1 MLHTFFVFTSGGAS
15 RNLLSTRMKRYI
27 LTICILCFSYVLF
40 AQGYRVGFK
49 LNDEGKFYIPDS
61 ERNYYVFEYGDAMDS
76 EELKAFF
83 YSKWEELHRIPS
95 YFDPT
100 FKDSNFDMQ
109 TGIIK
114 GTTPEYDAIGGN
126 VHFNYS
132 FKIQFRDGRIRIDPP
147 SVSVVQRDTKINNP
161 QRWINSAYRAS
172 IMEER
177 TNLLDAGSNGIIN
190 EFLAYVEAEDNSDK
204 SWRKTCELGDRD
216 AQYIALSE
224 DASFKFVNA
233 KDSTFGVFEINGYSK
248 EQLKDMYWRS
258 MVLVDKTYFNNYF
271 FPTFPG
277 YHTIDQYT
285 EAISFDGN
293 PKVMTTLPVIFNSL
307 ERCYYSYEGLV
318 EFQNNY
324 IKVYVPKIKKVQ
336 YDIGDH
342 IHTPEE
348 FSYFFHH
355 FFIGK
360 DGHFKEKGLK
370 GIEDINRAF
379 NIALFHPIYLIN
391 RAIEEANAP
400 KEEW

>member
-95 YFDPT
+95 YFNPT
-100 FKDSNFDMQ
+100 FKDSYYEGG

-114 GTTPEYDAIGGN
+114 GTTPEYDAIGGK
-126 VHFNYS
+126 VYFNYS

-147 SVSVVQRDTKINNP
+147 SISVVQRDTKFNNP
-161 QRWINSAYRAS
+161 QSWINGGYWASTKEQRA
-172 IMEER
+172 
-177 TNLLDAGSNGIIN
+177 TLVDAGSNGVIN
-190 EFLAYVEAEDNSDK
+190 EFLAYVEDNSDK
-204 SWRKTCELGDRD
+204 SWKKTCELGDLD
-216 AQYIALSE
+216 AQYISLSE
-224 DASFKFVNA
+224 DATFKFVDA
-233 KDSTFGVFEINGYSK
+233 QDSTFGVFEINGYSK
-248 EQLKDMYWRS
+248 KQLMEMYVKNLDFVNR
-258 MVLVDKTYFNNYF
+258 TYFDYSLLGL
-271 FPTFPG
+271 PG

-285 EAISFDGN
+285 EAISFYGK
-293 PKVMTTLPVIFNSL
+293 PKVMTYISLIFPSY
-307 ERCYYSYEGLV
+307 ERCYYSYEGLI
-318 EFQNNY
+318 EFQDNL
-324 IKVYVPKIKKVQ
+324 IKVYVPKVHKVE
-336 YDIGDH
+336 YYIGDSYNK
-342 IHTPEE
+342 PVE
-348 FSYFFHH
+348 FSSFLRT
-355 FFIGK
+355 FFIGR
-360 DGHFKEKGLK
+360 DGYFKERGIK

-379 NIALFHPIYLIN
+379 NLALFSPIYIIN
-391 RAIEEANAP
+391 KAIEEANAP